1 MVFFTLIGH
10 GPRSQLTTFIM
21 IAIIPHKMFSLCK
34 QSLKYNR
41 RIMWNWKTSAPGI
54 IFFLI
59 LIAHVHDTTYQI
71 ENFIRLILRMSR
83 FPVTMHVFCF
93 NFNTFL
99 KTSSLFFTLHAT
111 YRYIQIN
118 IKKNIRYNSKAYA
131 LLFEE
136 DHLLFNLISTFNEY
150 KY

>member
-10 GPRSQLTTFIM
+10 RPRSQLTTFIM

-54 IFFLI
+54 NFFLK

-71 ENFIRLILRMSR
+71 ENFIRLIIRMSR
-83 FPVTMHVFCF
+83 FLVTMHVFCF

-118 IKKNIRYNSKAYA
+118 IKKKNQIKLKNICFVIWRRPS
-131 LLFEE
+131 LV
-136 DHLLFNLISTFNEY
+136 
-150 KY
+150 

>member
-1 MVFFTLIGH
+1 
-10 GPRSQLTTFIM
+10 M

-54 IFFLI
+54 NFFLK

-83 FPVTMHVFCF
+83 FLVTMHVFCF

-118 IKKNIRYNSKAYA
+118 IKKNPDETQKHMLCYLKKTISCLILYR
-131 LLFEE
+131 
-136 DHLLFNLISTFNEY
+136 HLINTNTSNNN
-150 KY
+150 

>member
-1 MVFFTLIGH
+1 MQAEFKIQSTHYVELKNISPRDKFF
-10 GPRSQLTTFIM
+10 
-21 IAIIPHKMFSLCK
+21 
-34 QSLKYNR
+34 
-41 RIMWNWKTSAPGI
+41 
-54 IFFLI
+54 FFK

-83 FPVTMHVFCF
+83 FLVTMHVFCF

-118 IKKNIRYNSKAYA
+118 IKKPTDKTQKHMLCYLKKTISCLILYR
-131 LLFEE
+131 
-136 DHLLFNLISTFNEY
+136 HLMNTNTSNNHYLYCTIYSVHYILY
-150 KY
+150 

>member
-1 MVFFTLIGH
+1 
-10 GPRSQLTTFIM
+10 M

-54 IFFLI
+54 NFFLK

-83 FPVTMHVFCF
+83 FLVTMHVFCF

-118 IKKNIRYNSKAYA
+118 IKKKTTDKTQKHMLCYLKKTISCLILYR
-131 LLFEE
+131 
-136 DHLLFNLISTFNEY
+136 HLINTNTSNNH
-150 KY
+150 